1 MEKFLTVQVF
11 GTSFDLQFLSQNSS
25 NFSLLCSDPVSN
37 NGVPFICFL
46 FPLIK
51 IFKTYYLHFFKSLS
65 QGALYTDSTLASIA
79 FMHRY
84 LVVQPEAV

>member
-25 NFSLLCSDPVSN
+25 NCTLLCSDTISN
-37 NGVPFICFL
+37 NGIPFICFL
-46 FPLIK
+46 FSLIK
-51 IFKTYYLHFFKSLS
+51 IFKRYYLNFLKSLS
-65 QGALYTDSTLASIA
+65 QGALCTDSTLVSIA